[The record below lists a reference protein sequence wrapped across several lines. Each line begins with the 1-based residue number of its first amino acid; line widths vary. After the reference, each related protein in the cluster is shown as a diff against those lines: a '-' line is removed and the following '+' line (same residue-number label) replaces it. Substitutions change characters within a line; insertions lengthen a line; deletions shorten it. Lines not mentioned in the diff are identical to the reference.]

1 MKEVS
6 SSAEEVHKSKKKGFK
21 LPKVKIGQGKL
32 IILGVL
38 FIAVSFLTTMGVLL
52 YGYNRESS
60 FVKGVTLVVPYPAAF
75 AGGRYVS
82 AYSYLDQLS
91 ILKNYYVSF
100 KKEDLN
106 TEDGKKRVAELRKEV
121 INRLVED
128 AIVSTEAKKAKVSVS
143 KQELNDS
150 FDKLVTSNGGR
161 KDFSEI
167 LSKYYGLTIEEF
179 KTKIY
184 KPRMLREK
192 LTEKINSEE
201 NATGNSKKKADEVYA
216 KAKAGTDFAQLAKDN
231 SGDPGSAANG
241 GDLGFF
247 GKGKMVPE
255 FEEAAFKLGVGEISE
270 PVRTVYGYHI
280 IKVTEK
286 KGDEIKASHILIK
299 VKDFN
304 EWLAEKEDA
313 LSKKKY
319 LGVIPGIWMFL
330 K

>member
-1 MKEVS
+1 MKDKS
-6 SSAEEVHKSKKKGFK
+6 TSAEEVHKAKKKGLK

-32 IILGVL
+32 IILGFL
-38 FIAVSFLTTMGVLL
+38 FILIAFLSTIGVLL
-52 YGYNRESS
+52 YRNNNESP
-60 FVKGVTLVVPYPAAF
+60 FIKGVTMVLPYPAAF
-75 AGGRYVS
+75 AQGRFVS
-82 AYSYLDQLS
+82 AYNYLDQMT
-91 ILKNYYVSF
+91 ILKNYYVNF
-100 KKEDLN
+100 KKTDFKS
-106 TEDGKKRVAELRKEV
+106 EDGKSRLQEIRKEV
-121 INRLVED
+121 IDRLTED
-128 AIVSTEAKKAKVSVS
+128 AIVSVEARKAKVSVS
-143 KQELNDS
+143 KQDLNDS

-179 KTKIY
+179 KNKIY

-201 NATGNSKKKADEVYA
+201 EATGASKKRADEVYNQI
-216 KAKAGTDFAQLAKDN
+216 KSGGDFAQIAKEN
-231 SGDPGSAANG
+231 SGDQATAANG

-255 FEEAAFKLGVGEISE
+255 FEEAAFKLGIGDISE

-299 VKDFN
+299 VRDFN
-304 EWLAEKEDA
+304 EWLAEKKEE
-313 LSKKKY
+313 LKKKKY
-319 LGVIPGIWMFL
+319 LGIIPGIWTL
-330 K
+330 LP